1 MPPRRQAADP
11 EKKKKDFDDFKES
24 EEYKSLLYIFNKRKG
39 LDEHGNHELKEFAN
53 GTDDILDDWEG
64 ILTRIFKLVEA
75 FKVPGRKAK
84 GKQPQT
90 ETHSLTSCAA
100 LL

>member
-24 EEYKSLLYIFNKRKG
+24 EEYKNLLYIFNKRKG
-39 LDEHGNHELKEFAN
+39 LDEGDPHELKDLAN
-53 GTDDILDDWEG
+53 GTDDITHDWEK
-64 ILTRIFKLVEA
+64 ILASIFKLVEL

-84 GKQPQT
+84 GKFYRC
-90 ETHSLTSCAA
+90 SLTLVCFARS
-100 LL
+100 L